1 MKKLFLMLIFGF
13 VFIGC
18 NVDRSNSELEKS
30 KKSEKTDNVENQ
42 GFKFDK
48 SNNYSKGKKNNY
60 SKGKE
65 EEKKSA
71 DSHKGCTAPCCSE
84 DK

>member
-1 MKKLFLMLIFGF
+1 MKKLFLMLILGL

-18 NVDRSNSELEKS
+18 NVDRSNSELDES
-30 KKSEKTDNVENQ
+30 KTSEKTDNVENQ
-42 GFKFDK
+42 GFKFNK

-60 SKGKE
+60 SKGKK
-65 EEKKSA
+65 EKNKST